1 MALDNFSG
9 SCRNCGGDMHVKMLE
24 CPRCEV
30 RLEGNI
36 TLPRLAR
43 LTPEDREFIEMFVL
57 SGGSLKEVGK
67 ILQISYPTVRN
78 RLDTVIKNLKAFDRN
93 IEERRMQILAQLQN
107 KEISSEEA
115 LKLLNNL

>member
-1 MALDNFSG
+1 MALDHFSG
-9 SCRNCGGDMHVKMLE
+9 NCRNCGCEMHVKTLE
-24 CPRCEV
+24 CPQCDV

-43 LTPEDREFIEMFVL
+43 LSPDDREFIELFVL

-78 RLDTVIKNLKAFDRN
+78 RLDTVIKNLKAFDSN
-93 IEERRMQILAQLQN
+93 VEEQRMRILAKLQN